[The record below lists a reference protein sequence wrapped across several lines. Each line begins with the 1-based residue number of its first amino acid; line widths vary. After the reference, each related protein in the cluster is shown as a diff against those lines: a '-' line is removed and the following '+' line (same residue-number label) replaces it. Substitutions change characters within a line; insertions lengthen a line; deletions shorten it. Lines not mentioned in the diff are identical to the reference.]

1 MANPRGDWT
10 FTFLLIMYFTD
21 GTNREYCGEILTFV
35 PYSSYGLWNNLTDR
49 TNRTVPKNYLRIVN
63 EIFKSSLWLSA
74 ASKVQTVRTENGFT
88 DRSNRTVRETDLWI
102 MNKVFQSV
110 KESVCD

>member
-1 MANPRGDWT
+1 MANPRGDWI

-21 GTNREYCGEILTFV
+21 GTSRECGEILTFV

-49 TNRTVPKNYLRIVN
+49 TNRTVPKNYPQIVN

-88 DRSNRTVRETDLWI
+88 DRSNRTVRETDLRI
-102 MNKVFQSV
+102 VNKVFQSV

>member
-35 PYSSYGLWNNLTDR
+35 PYSSYGL
-49 TNRTVPKNYLRIVN
+49 
-63 EIFKSSLWLSA
+63 
-74 ASKVQTVRTENGFT
+74 
-88 DRSNRTVRETDLWI
+88 
-102 MNKVFQSV
+102 
-110 KESVCD
+110 